1 MSLSQGGNHQY
12 QWNGDEDQTK
22 KEATERFA
30 PFCKENVQ
38 EPQLFGLSV
47 KHRLQPHTH
56 THEQRQQLNICVTT

>member
-12 QWNGDEDQTK
+12 QWKKDEDQTK
-22 KEATERFA
+22 KEATEGFA

-47 KHRLQPHTH
+47 KHRLHHTRTH
-56 THEQRQQLNICVTT
+56 TSNVNNSTFA